1 VKSKNYLTKIS
12 ELKNIVINFAMT
24 FLQFGEGWGL
34 RFNEEN
40 ISIIEIII

>member
-1 VKSKNYLTKIS
+1 VKSKNYLTNIS
-12 ELKNIVINFAMT
+12 ELKKIVINFAMT

-34 RFNEEN
+34 GFNEEN